1 MIEMWHFQLLDATT
15 CLGKEK
21 KTINH
26 KNTFSNSSSYYSR
39 QGRFVSLMEKASKTK
54 QTSKKKRLHHLLFYC
69 YSSSCCQW
77 TKKKKKK
84 RRLSGVTLSKC
95 LSFLGQNCLFLN
107 VFGSH
112 LKTTIQKDNNH
123 LSLGKSLIRFSTE
136 NFAYFFNIF
145 WRQILFQQQNH
156 LQTKTTHKR
165 VDSYRMGYNPMAIKA
180 NSLTTLTHLS

>member
-54 QTSKKKRLHHLLFYC
+54 QTSKKRGC
-69 YSSSCCQW
+69 TTCSS
-77 TKKKKKK
+77 TVTLPVVVNEPKKKKKEAVWCHIK
-84 RRLSGVTLSKC
+84 QVLIIFGSK
-95 LSFLGQNCLFLN
+95 LPFLN

>member
-77 TKKKKKK
+77 TKKKKEAVWCHIKQV
-84 RRLSGVTLSKC
+84 LIIFGSK
-95 LSFLGQNCLFLN
+95 LPFLN

>member
-54 QTSKKKRLHHLLFYC
+54 QTSKKRGSTTC
-69 YSSSCCQW
+69 SS
-77 TKKKKKK
+77 TVTLPVVVNEPKKKK

-95 LSFLGQNCLFLN
+95 LSFLGQNCLFYMYL
-107 VFGSH
+107 VLIS
-112 LKTTIQKDNNH
+112 KQPSKKITTIYHLENH
-123 LSLGKSLIRFSTE
+123 
-136 NFAYFFNIF
+136 
-145 WRQILFQQQNH
+145 
-156 LQTKTTHKR
+156 
-165 VDSYRMGYNPMAIKA
+165 
-180 NSLTTLTHLS
+180 

>member
-84 RRLSGVTLSKC
+84 EAVWCHIKQVLIIFGSK
-95 LSFLGQNCLFLN
+95 LPFLN

-123 LSLGKSLIRFSTE
+123 LSLGKSLICFNTE

>member
-1 MIEMWHFQLLDATT
+1 MNQI
-15 CLGKEK
+15 
-21 KTINH
+21 
-26 KNTFSNSSSYYSR
+26 
-39 QGRFVSLMEKASKTK
+39 
-54 QTSKKKRLHHLLFYC
+54 
-69 YSSSCCQW
+69 
-77 TKKKKKK
+77 KKKKKEAVWCHIK
-84 RRLSGVTLSKC
+84 QVLIIFGSK
-95 LSFLGQNCLFLN
+95 LPFLN

-180 NSLTTLTHLS
+180 NSLTKLTHLS